1 MIQKGEGKG
10 NRKEKN
16 KKEKDDSREKEEE
29 KKEEADSK
37 EKEEDDS
44 KEKEEESREKC
55 NWRQQWPA
63 AAAAN
68 LCRGEMVEAEAATGG
83 LRRHRNE
90 QLTLFSFSFS
100 LFFLLLPLFL
110 LHFPNF
116 IIV

>member
-1 MIQKGEGKG
+1 MEFDADGK
-10 NRKEKN
+10 E
-16 KKEKDDSREKEEE
+16 EEE
-29 KKEEADSK
+29 KKKAEKEDCKEKKEENDSKEKEGNDIK

-83 LRRHRNE
+83 CADTAMNN
-90 QLTLFSFSFS
+90 QLFPFPSLSFSSPSFLLFSTFTF
-100 LFFLLLPLFL
+100 
-110 LHFPNF
+110 
-116 IIV
+116 